1 MAKNNSTLQRSF
13 NRFLKNRSAIVGLII
28 IAFAIIIA
36 ILGYSITPDS
46 TADANDQILQITN
59 KQPGFK
65 VTILQKRKNKLV
77 EEKSFFHNMLYG
89 KENIYEL
96 IPINSYLVKNDSI
109 LINEY
114 TGSDSRKSYKSFLL
128 ADIIEP
134 LNSDNFNYSIQKES
148 ISFTTI
154 DGIKNNITL
163 SELQSKAKAQ
173 IVIKTFYL
181 GTDKFG
187 RDMFSR
193 LIIGVRISLSVGLIA
208 VIISIVIGVLL
219 GALAGYF
226 RGWLDEIIMWFINV
240 IWSVPT
246 LLLVFAMTL
255 AIGKGFWQI
264 FIAVGL
270 TMWVEAARI
279 VRGQVLSLRE
289 MQYVEAAHS
298 LGYSHVRI
306 IFLHILPNTVGPLAV
321 IAATNFASAIIIE
334 AGLSF
339 LGIGVQPPTPSWGGM
354 LNENYGYIIGENPF
368 LAIIPGIAIMIMV
381 LAFNFVG
388 NGLRDAMDV
397 KTSIDK

>member
-96 IPINSYLVKNDSI
+96 IPINSYLIKNDSI

-148 ISFTTI
+148 ISF
-154 DGIKNNITL
+154 
-163 SELQSKAKAQ
+163 
-173 IVIKTFYL
+173 IV
-181 GTDKFG
+181 
-187 RDMFSR
+187 
-193 LIIGVRISLSVGLIA
+193 
-208 VIISIVIGVLL
+208 
-219 GALAGYF
+219 
-226 RGWLDEIIMWFINV
+226 
-240 IWSVPT
+240 SVPRSRFK
-246 LLLVFAMTL
+246 L
-255 AIGKGFWQI
+255 I
-264 FIAVGL
+264 
-270 TMWVEAARI
+270 
-279 VRGQVLSLRE
+279 
-289 MQYVEAAHS
+289 
-298 LGYSHVRI
+298 
-306 IFLHILPNTVGPLAV
+306 
-321 IAATNFASAIIIE
+321 
-334 AGLSF
+334 
-339 LGIGVQPPTPSWGGM
+339 
-354 LNENYGYIIGENPF
+354 YIH
-368 LAIIPGIAIMIMV
+368 
-381 LAFNFVG
+381 
-388 NGLRDAMDV
+388 
-397 KTSIDK
+397 